1 MPAAERA
8 RIESEAA
15 ARAAREEAQWRD
27 AYSRRVEDKKTQ
39 WQQWD
44 AVAAAENAERERRS
58 TERRGGSQSAARKTP
73 EVGRCML
80 NL

>member
-44 AVAAAENAERERRS
+44 AVAAAENAERERQGLTLVHFSAQLKRMLWD
-58 TERRGGSQSAARKTP
+58 RGAR
-73 EVGRCML
+73 
-80 NL
+80 